1 MSSLFVVNYLFK
13 RIMYGFPK
21 FGNIIQGEPLLLI
34 YNGKINKKNIT
45 KTKISIEEIMEVIR
59 EHGVLKIEQVDLAIL
74 EVDGNISVISH
85 EFQHKTTKKKKTIR
99 QL

>member
-1 MSSLFVVNYLFK
+1 
-13 RIMYGFPK
+13 MYGFPK

-74 EVDGNISVISH
+74 EVDGNISVMSH
-85 EFQHKTTKKKKTIR
+85 EFQHKTTKKKKAHKAIIKNI
-99 QL
+99 